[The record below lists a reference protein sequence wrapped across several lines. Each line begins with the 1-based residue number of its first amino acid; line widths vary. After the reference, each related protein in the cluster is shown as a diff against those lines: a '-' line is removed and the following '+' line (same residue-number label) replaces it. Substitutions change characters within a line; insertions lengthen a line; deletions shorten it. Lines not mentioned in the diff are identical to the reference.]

1 LAQAEAYATEKSKNA
16 SAMGAKHFAVWRVA
30 AWGTGR
36 IACATEGGKPHAPP
50 MGGANCDHKFVALR
64 LNKSKASTIKVMM
77 TYIQSRSSAKAK
89 TENATR
95 ATGVAM
101 RIKIPS

>member
-1 LAQAEAYATEKSKNA
+1 MIVSPFQSIVYQVFPACA
-16 SAMGAKHFAVWRVA
+16 SAEGQL
-30 AWGTGR
+30 GTLSMDSNR
-36 IACATEGGKPHAPP
+36 PGKPGLMIAVASPRTP
-50 MGGANCDHKFVALR
+50 KDHKFVALR
-64 LNKSKASTIKVMM
+64 LNKSNASTIKVTM

-95 ATGVAM
+95 ATGVAI